1 MELNLFVKELFS
13 KAQEEGFSEYEV
25 YYVDRESLSISVYK
39 EEVEKYNLNNSAGL
53 SFRGKFGDRIGYSY
67 TEILDEDAIE
77 MLVKKAKENV
87 LAIENNDIQFI
98 YEGDKEYKEISTY
111 HEELEDI
118 PADKLINIAISME
131 KESKKYCNK
140 VESFSGCSVSYSS
153 GKYGIINS
161 KGLNLSN
168 KSNLLTAY
176 VVPIVKDLDKM
187 YDGCGYVVA
196 KSLNDVKPDKIAKM
210 GVDEA
215 LSKIGGT
222 SIASGNYK
230 VIINNEAMV
239 SLLSTFAG
247 IFSGDAVQKGLS
259 LLKDKEGEI
268 IATDIVNLVDDPH
281 LEDGLASV
289 SFDDEGVATLKTY
302 LIKNGKLNSL
312 LHNLKTANKAGVKS
326 TGNGFKAS
334 YASPISVSP
343 TNFYI
348 EPGINSLEEM
358 TKKIN
363 KGLIITDFAGLHS
376 GANSITGDF
385 SLAAKGFYIEDG
397 IKTHPVEQITVAGNF
412 FTLLNNIE
420 EIGSD
425 LKFPMSS
432 VGSPSIII
440 KELSIA
446 GEGAKNE

>member
-1 MELNLFVKELFS
+1 
-13 KAQEEGFSEYEV
+13 
-25 YYVDRESLSISVYK
+25 
-39 EEVEKYNLNNSAGL
+39 
-53 SFRGKFGDRIGYSY
+53 
-67 TEILDEDAIE
+67 

-131 KESKKYCNK
+131 KEAKKYCNK

>member
-87 LAIENNDIQFI
+87 LVIENNDIQFI

-131 KESKKYCNK
+131 KEAKKYCNK

-268 IATDIVNLVDDPH
+268 IAADIVNLVDDPH

-326 TGNGFKAS
+326 TGNGFKSS

-432 VGSPSIII
+432 VGSPSIVI

>member
-131 KESKKYCNK
+131 KEAKKYCNK

-268 IATDIVNLVDDPH
+268 IAADIVNLVDDPH

-326 TGNGFKAS
+326 TGNGFKSS

-432 VGSPSIII
+432 VGSPSIVI
-440 KELSIA
+440 KLSIA

>member
-1 MELNLFVKELFS
+1 
-13 KAQEEGFSEYEV
+13 
-25 YYVDRESLSISVYK
+25 
-39 EEVEKYNLNNSAGL
+39 
-53 SFRGKFGDRIGYSY
+53 
-67 TEILDEDAIE
+67 

-131 KESKKYCNK
+131 KEAKKYCNK

-268 IATDIVNLVDDPH
+268 IAADIVNLVDDPH

-326 TGNGFKAS
+326 TGNGFKSS

-432 VGSPSIII
+432 VGSPSIVI